1 MWRVLGEMWP
11 LGLGLTFGVVVAPE
25 ADLPAHL
32 KVVVKQERVA
42 ATARGVEVPLQSE
55 VVLYQEA
62 AVVPRAVALMSAP
75 GLPLVLEVL
84 MAVQVDFP
92 LELPVMVLPG
102 GVPVPRGQ
110 EAASR
115 VGLRLIS
122 KAALVIEVQLPPELW
137 TAE

>member
-1 MWRVLGEMWP
+1 MAAV
-11 LGLGLTFGVVVAPE
+11 PE
-25 ADLPAHL
+25 AEFP
-32 KVVVKQERVA
+32 
-42 ATARGVEVPLQSE
+42 VESE
-55 VVLYQEA
+55 VVVQQEA
-62 AVVPRAVALMSAP
+62 AAVPRALALMSAP

-92 LELPVMVLPG
+92 LELPVMVPPG

-115 VGLRLIS
+115 VGLRLIL
-122 KAALVIEVQLPPELW
+122 KAALVIEVQLPPELG